1 MALTR
6 APYLAGALYV
16 AFGSPYTALAPDLAL
31 SSAVRKLEG
40 IGMACKAHCLP
51 FLLDLSRKLTI
62 ITRWCLPGLQPEA

>member
-40 IGMACKAHCLP
+40 IGMA
-51 FLLDLSRKLTI
+51 
-62 ITRWCLPGLQPEA
+62 